1 MVKCV
6 WWKLGNCLIQ
16 CFIKLNVT
24 QFGFRPT
31 VKYLLALCRLTVN
44 HSRLSRLRFC
54 SSFVCFCVFQ
64 LGSLFA
70 YHCTVEVTQAIWD
83 GYLQQADPFFI
94 YFLMLI
100 MLVNVKWV
108 HRLKIWCVGALSLHF
123 TNGLLCLFRD
133 VVLTEEMES
142 KEELLSKGQTMKRFL
157 HFCYPK
163 LAFYRY
169 DYTLLWQCLSHLWLH
184 TRELGGF
191 DVLKGHV
198 I

>member
-6 WWKLGNCLIQ
+6 LWKWGNCLIQ
-16 CFIKLNVT
+16 CFSKLNAT
-24 QFGFRPT
+24 QFGFRST

-44 HSRLSRLRFC
+44 HSRLNRLRFC
-54 SSFVCFCVFQ
+54 FSSLCFQ
-64 LGSLFA
+64 LGSMFA

-83 GYLQQADPFFI
+83 GYLQHADPFFM

-108 HRLKIWCVGALSLHF
+108 HRLKIWCVGSLSLHF

-142 KEELLSKGQTMKRFL
+142 KEELLSKGQTIKLFL
-157 HFCYPK
+157 HNKCCPK
-163 LAFYRY
+163 LAFLWY
-169 DYTLLWQCLSHLWLH
+169 DHTLLWQCLSHLWLH

-191 DVLKGHV
+191 DVLKDHG